1 MTIQLA
7 VLAVVAGAL
16 SIASPCVL
24 PLLPAYVGVLSSS
37 AGPEGSKRLLVRSAV
52 SFVVGFSIVFV
63 ALGAVASSVG
73 QLLRGRVDVL
83 TRVAGA
89 VMVVMGVL
97 IVAGSSRAGF
107 GSRYAVVVAGVAER
121 VPRCRTAA
129 LGASVAIGWTP
140 CIGPVLTSVLALSAS
155 TATAYEGAAA
165 LALYS
170 AGLAVPFIALAVGL
184 ERAGRLRRVL
194 LRRGA
199 LVERLG
205 GVLLVT
211 VGVGYLS
218 GWWTTVWVD
227 VQGWLARTGWPPL

>member
-1 MTIQLA
+1 MTVQLA
-7 VLAVVAGAL
+7 VLAVLAGAL

-24 PLLPAYVGVLSSS
+24 PLLPAYVGVLSSA
-37 AGPEGSKRLLVRSAV
+37 AGDDGSKRHVVRTAL
-52 SFVVGFSIVFV
+52 SFVVGFSVVFV

-73 QLLRGRVDVL
+73 QLLRGRVDAL
-83 TRVAGA
+83 TRVAGVA
-89 VMVVMGVL
+89 MLVVGAL
-97 IVAGSSRAGF
+97 IVLGASRARL
-107 GSRYAVVVAGVAER
+107 GSRYAAAAGSLSTR
-121 VPRCRTAA
+121 VPTSRTLV

-155 TATAYEGAAA
+155 TATAYQGAAA

-170 AGLAVPFIALAVGL
+170 AGLAVPFVALAGGL
-184 ERAGRLRRVL
+184 ERSARLRRAL

-199 LVERLG
+199 TVERLG
-205 GVLLVT
+205 GALLMV

-218 GWWTTVWVD
+218 GWWTSLWVD